1 MKRHTKEKIEQMTA
15 YIMVS
20 MVLAFSSMAILAA
33 LFAVDIFAEIT
44 PVIAGVFLI
53 LSILFFAIFVLHRRL
68 EMVSG

>member
-44 PVIAGVFLI
+44 PVI
-53 LSILFFAIFVLHRRL
+53 
-68 EMVSG
+68 

>member
-33 LFAVDIFAEIT
+33 LFAVDIFAAIT

-53 LSILFFAIFVLHRRL
+53 LSILFFAIFVLRSRL

>member
-1 MKRHTKEKIEQMTA
+1 MKRHTKETIEQMTA

-44 PVIAGVFLI
+44 PVIAGAFLR
-53 LSILFFAIFVLHRRL
+53 LSILFFAICVLRSRL

>member
-33 LFAVDIFAEIT
+33 LFAVAIFAEIT

-53 LSILFFAIFVLHRRL
+53 LSILFFAIFVLRSRL